1 MKRGRFLFLV
11 FFLTCPSLLF
21 SGIRTC
27 EELAAVLS
35 SKPYAIDSSHTR
47 LEWPKSI
54 NSQSHELHQKVEL
67 ELLPLYRR
75 AQHGYFK
82 TRDGVHLAFSQF
94 KASEAALID
103 GKPKATL
110 IISHGLGESRPQWLD
125 QIKTFV
131 EEGYDVFIYEH
142 RGQAHSDRQVSN
154 PHKVYVKQFEDYEE
168 DLHEF
173 IHKVVKPQSSPPLY
187 GVSFSLGGLVA
198 TANAIK
204 NPEDIEALVAIAPAF
219 QIKTRQYPQSLV
231 KGLTDLMVWFGKE
244 KEYSFHQKDFSEEK
258 LEMLRENTHSE
269 DRWHVFLKLLKTYPL
284 TVPGSLTH
292 GWLSQ
297 MLRANQE
304 IQKNYPYLHRPT
316 LVIEASKDSLLDPRV
331 TRKMAER
338 HPWISHYADPDSYHS
353 IIHESDSIRNP
364 ALTEVLR
371 FLVHPERL
379 DDPRSKH
386 KWTNLVAQSENFLE
400 RDEPAFARYAAQEAK
415 RRWEAHA
422 GAGTSVPEPIQYQL
436 DITQAAMKKAS
447 RGQQGLFDFLS
458 FRRQEELK
466 KLYP

>member
-1 MKRGRFLFLV
+1 MKRVSFLFILLV
-11 FFLTCPSLLF
+11 FTCPSLVF

-27 EELAAVLS
+27 EELAAVVAD
-35 SKPYAIDSSHTR
+35 KPYVIEPTHTQ

-54 NSQSHELHQKVEL
+54 NSKSHELHRKVEM
-67 ELLPLYRR
+67 ELLPLYRH

-82 TRDGVHLAFSQF
+82 TRDGIHLAYSQF
-94 KASEAALID
+94 KASEKALIQ
-103 GKPKATL
+103 GKPKATI

-125 QIKTFV
+125 QIKTFI

-154 PHKVYVKQFEDYEE
+154 PNKVYVKQFEDYEE

-173 IHKVVKPQSSPPLY
+173 IHQIVKPRSSPPLY
-187 GVSFSLGGLVA
+187 GVAFSLGGLVA
-198 TANAIK
+198 TANVIK
-204 NPEDIEALVAIAPAF
+204 NPDDIEALVAIAPAF
-219 QIKTRQYPQSLV
+219 QIKTKEYPQSLV

-244 KEYSFHQKDFSEEK
+244 KDYSFHQKDFSPEK
-258 LEMLRENTHSE
+258 LEILRKNTHSE
-269 DRWHVFLKLLKTYPL
+269 DRWQVFLKLLQTYPL

-304 IQKNYPYLHRPT
+304 IQRDYPYLHRPT
-316 LVIEASKDSLLDPRV
+316 LVIEASKDMLLDPQV
-331 TRKMAER
+331 TRKMAQR

-379 DDPRSKH
+379 DDPHSQN
-386 KWTNLVAQSENFLE
+386 KWTHLLAQSENFLE
-400 RDEPAFARYAAQEAK
+400 RGEIAFALYAANEARVRWSAHFQE
-415 RRWEAHA
+415 
-422 GAGTSVPEPIQYQL
+422 TPLPESIQLQL
-436 DITQAAMKKAS
+436 EKSKSALEKAS
-447 RGQQGLFDFLS
+447 RGQQGLFDFLQY
-458 FRRQEELK
+458 RRQEELK

>member
-1 MKRGRFLFLV
+1 MRRIRFLF
-11 FFLTCPSLLF
+11 FLIYFISPSLLF
-21 SGIRTC
+21 PGIRTC
-27 EELAAVLS
+27 EELAAVLAHQRYVLE
-35 SKPYAIDSSHTR
+35 PTHTEI
-47 LEWPKSI
+47 EWPKSI
-54 NSQSHELHQKVEL
+54 NSRSTELHKKVEL

-75 AQHGYFK
+75 AKHGYFK
-82 TRDGVHLAFSQF
+82 TRDGVQLAYSQF
-94 KASEAALID
+94 KSSSRALID
-103 GKPKATL
+103 GKPKATI

-125 QIKTFV
+125 QINTFTQ
-131 EEGYDVFIYEH
+131 EGYDVFIYEH

-154 PHKVYVKQFEDYEE
+154 LNKVYVKNFEDYEE

-173 IHKVVKPQSSPPLY
+173 INHIVKPQSSPPLY

-198 TANAIK
+198 TGNAIK
-204 NPEDIEALVAIAPAF
+204 NPADIEALVAIAPAF
-219 QIKTRQYPQSLV
+219 QIKTREYPPSLV
-231 KGLTDLMVWFGKE
+231 KGLTDLMVWLGKE

-258 LEMLRENTHSE
+258 LELLRTNTHSE
-269 DRWHVFLKLLKTYPL
+269 DRWQVFLKLLNRYPL

-316 LVIEASKDSLLDPRV
+316 LVIEASKDSLLDPKV

-379 DDPRSKH
+379 DDPHSKN
-386 KWTNLVAQSENFLE
+386 KWAQLLSQAENFLE
-400 RDEPAFARYAAQEAK
+400 RGETAFAHYAAQEAH
-415 RRWEAHA
+415 RRWNAQHS
-422 GAGTSVPEPIQYQL
+422 TKDLPESIQSQL
-436 DITQAAMKKAS
+436 EKSKTALELAS
-447 RGQQGLFDFLS
+447 PGQKGLFDFLQ